1 MRPAKLNAEAPM
13 AGRRLTPLALSDE
26 KRLEL
31 KALAV
36 RRKTSQ
42 ALVSRARIML
52 ACAEGNQNKEAVA
65 SLGSDEAT
73 VGKWRRR
80 LVTTGI

>member
-1 MRPAKLNAEAPM
+1 M
-13 AGRRLTPLALSDE
+13 AGRRLTPLTLSDE

-52 ACAEGNQNKEAVA
+52 ACAEGN
-65 SLGSDEAT
+65 
-73 VGKWRRR
+73 
-80 LVTTGI
+80 

>member
-26 KRLEL
+26 KRLEPEGL
-31 KALAV
+31 GSTPQDVAGIGL
-36 RRKTSQ
+36 
-42 ALVSRARIML
+42 RARIML
-52 ACAEGNQNKEAVA
+52 ACAEGNQNKEAAA
-65 SLGSDEAT
+65 SLRSDEAT

>member
-1 MRPAKLNAEAPM
+1 M
-13 AGRRLTPLALSDE
+13 AGRRLAPLALSDE
-26 KRLEL
+26 QRLEL
-31 KALAV
+31 TVLLA

-42 ALVSRARIML
+42 VLRTRIML
-52 ACAEGNQNKEAVA
+52 ACAEGNHNKEAAA

-80 LVTTGI
+80 FVVTGI